1 MCPEISSIL
10 CQSEATVGLSLQFP
24 GERKNAFTLQ
34 EFQGALK
41 LLVWLCCCH
50 LRTFKGPP
58 SAQGIGG
65 SFYYCCLIHTETSQ
79 QGYTMRPVF

>member
-34 EFQGALK
+34 EFQGPLK
-41 LLVWLCCCH
+41 LLVLA
-50 LRTFKGPP
+50 LLLPP
-58 SAQGIGG
+58 ENLQRSTI
-65 SFYYCCLIHTETSQ
+65 SPRNRRFLLLLLPYSH
-79 QGYTMRPVF
+79 

>member
-1 MCPEISSIL
+1 MCPEISSVL

-41 LLVWLCCCH
+41 LLVLA
-50 LRTFKGPP
+50 LLLPP
-58 SAQGIGG
+58 ENLQRSTI
-65 SFYYCCLIHTETSQ
+65 SPRNRRFLLLLLPYSH
-79 QGYTMRPVF
+79 